1 MIMINIDK
9 WFNSVYACVC
19 LFLQWRRRGISRHPV
34 HRSALPRTPVTLRLA
49 AQSCWRW
56 PSSSMCV
63 LSYCAKSREHTSRR
77 FLARLGRSHYLQVV
91 AATSLLEFRSARCP
105 GENCGH
111 KHGWRASRGCD
122 FRTLRELILQKNASS
137 LIPQSFSSWGM
148 STTLTHTDGPT
159 RPQLRPRLSLSTQ
172 QQLHWLQAGELTAGC
187 LLATL
192 VRYHTWNREH

>member
-1 MIMINIDK
+1 MSRAPSPLACVSNYVTHCITVSVSSCQLACLMIIINIDK

-34 HRSALPRTPVTLRLA
+34 HRSALPRTPVTLRLV

-122 FRTLRELILQKNASS
+122 FRTLRELILQKNALSS
-137 LIPQSFSSWGM
+137 LIPQSLKEAARG
-148 STTLTHTDGPT
+148 G
-159 RPQLRPRLSLSTQ
+159 
-172 QQLHWLQAGELTAGC
+172 
-187 LLATL
+187 
-192 VRYHTWNREH
+192 